1 MFFELCV
8 ALIFLF
14 DGSNG
19 AKIIKKNLYI
29 IRMEKLKKK
38 KKEIE

>member
-19 AKIIKKNLYI
+19 AKIIKKKLCI
-29 IRMEKLKKK
+29 IRVEKLKKK
-38 KKEIE
+38 EIE